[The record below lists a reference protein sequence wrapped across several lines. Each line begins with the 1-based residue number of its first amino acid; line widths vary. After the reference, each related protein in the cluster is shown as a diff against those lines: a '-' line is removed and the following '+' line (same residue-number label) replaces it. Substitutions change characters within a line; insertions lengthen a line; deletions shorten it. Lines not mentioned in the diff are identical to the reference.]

1 MRFELFVALRH
12 LLARRKQVFISLIS
26 LISIL
31 GIALGVMALVV
42 VIAVMSGFEKEL
54 KKKILG
60 NTAHIM
66 VMKYGGAISNY
77 QELTKTINKLTE
89 VEEAAPFILNQA
101 MLTHGRQVS
110 GAGVRGIDQNHDP
123 LRKKLEDMLVDGH
136 YFSGPNNTDPNNA
149 KTAPEIILGSELAKS
164 LGVRPGSSIRLVA
177 PSGSPTPLGLIP
189 RMQRFKVVGTYT
201 SGMYQYDSALTYTTI
216 AAAQKFFALPGQVT
230 GIAVE
235 VTNIYDSGN
244 VAKKIQKELAYPY
257 WARDW
262 ISMNRNL
269 FAALKLERVTM
280 FIILALIIMVAA
292 FNIISTLIMVV
303 MEKHKEIAILKTM
316 GLSAFRVM
324 RIFVWE
330 GMIIGFAG
338 TLLGLVGS
346 LVICEL
352 LKHYDFIT
360 LPGDVYYFET
370 SLPVDLQIFHLTAT
384 AGLSLLLAFIATL
397 YPSYRASRLLP
408 AEALRYE

>member
-54 KKKILG
+54 KQKILG

-66 VMKYGGAISNY
+66 VMKYGGGISGY
-77 QELTKTINKLTE
+77 QKITENIKQIAE
-89 VEEAAPFILNQA
+89 VEEAAPFVFNQA

-110 GAGVRGIDQNHDP
+110 GAGVRGIEQGSDP
-123 LRKKLEDMLVDGH
+123 LRLKLEKMLVDGH
-136 YFSGPNNTDPNNA
+136 FFSPPGSLPVTSP
-149 KTAPEIILGSELAKS
+149 PEIILGSELAKNI
-164 LGVRPGSSIRLVA
+164 GVRSGSDLRLIA
-177 PSGSPTPLGLIP
+177 PSGSPTPMGLVP
-189 RMQRFKVVGTYT
+189 RMQRFKVIGTYT
-201 SGMYQYDSALTYTTI
+201 SGMYQYDSALAYTTLG
-216 AAAQKFFALPGQVT
+216 AAQKFFAMPDQVT

-235 VTNIYDSGN
+235 IKKLYEAGSI
-244 VAKKIQKELAYPY
+244 AEKIQQKLSYPY

-269 FAALKLERVTM
+269 FTALKLERVTM
-280 FIILALIIMVAA
+280 FVILALIIMVAA

-316 GLSAFRVM
+316 GLSSLRIM

-330 GMIIGFAG
+330 GMIIGTAG
-338 TLLGLVGS
+338 TILGLTGS
-346 LVICEL
+346 LILCEI
-352 LKHYDFIT
+352 LKRYDFIT

-370 SLPVDLQIFHLTAT
+370 SLPVDLQLYHLVSTA
-384 AGLSLLLAFIATL
+384 ALSLILCFGATL
-397 YPSYRASRLLP
+397 YPSFRASRLLP

>member
-1 MRFELFVALRH
+1 MRFELFIALRH
-12 LLARRKQVFISLIS
+12 LLGRRKQVFISLIS
-26 LISIL
+26 MISIL

-66 VMKYGGAISNY
+66 VMKYGGGISNY
-77 QELTKTINKLTE
+77 QELTATIGQIDE
-89 VEEAAPFILNQA
+89 VTEAAPFILNQA
-101 MLTHGRQVS
+101 MLTHGRQVN
-110 GAGVRGIDQNHDP
+110 GAGIRGIDRDHDP
-123 LRKKLEDMLVDGH
+123 LRKKLEGMLVDGRF
-136 YFSGPNNTDPNNA
+136 FSARDETQNRT
-149 KTAPEIILGSELAKS
+149 PEIILGSELAKS
-164 LGVRPGSSIRLVA
+164 LGVKPGSSLRLIA
-177 PSGSPTPLGLIP
+177 PGGSPTPLGLVP
-189 RMQRFKVVGTYT
+189 RMQRFTVIGTYT
-201 SGMYQYDSALTYTTI
+201 SGMYQYDSALAYTTLE
-216 AAAQKFFALPGQVT
+216 AAQKFFALPGQVS

-235 VTNIYDSGN
+235 IEKLYESGA
-244 VAKKIQKELAYPY
+244 VAEKIRQELPYPY

-269 FAALKLERVTM
+269 FSALKLERITM

-316 GLSAFRVM
+316 GLSALRIMRVF
-324 RIFVWE
+324 IWE

-338 TLLGLVGS
+338 TILGLIGS
-346 LVICEL
+346 LVLCEI
-352 LKHYDFIT
+352 LKRYDFIT

-370 SLPVDLQIFHLTAT
+370 SLPVDLQIFHLVAT
-384 AGLSLLLAFIATL
+384 AGLSLVLSFVATL

>member
-1 MRFELFVALRH
+1 LRFEFFVALRH

-54 KKKILG
+54 KHKILG

-66 VMKYGGAISNY
+66 VMKYGGAIRNY
-77 QELTKTINKLTE
+77 EHLTATINQIAGVK
-89 VEEAAPFILNQA
+89 EAAPFILNQA

-110 GAGVRGIDQNHDP
+110 GAGIRGIDQNHDP
-123 LRKKLEDMLVDGH
+123 LRKKLEGMLVNGR
-136 YFSGPNNTDPNNA
+136 YFTTPGESASPV
-149 KTAPEIILGSELAKS
+149 PELILGSELAKNI
-164 LGVRPGSSIRLVA
+164 GVGPGSNVRLVA

-189 RMQRFKVVGTYT
+189 RMQRFKIIGTYT
-201 SGMYQYDSALTYTTI
+201 SGMYQYDSALAYTTL
-216 AAAQKFFALPGQVT
+216 AAAQKFFALPQQVS

-235 VTNIYDSGN
+235 VADIYNSG
-244 VAKKIQKELAYPY
+244 KIAAEIQEKLAYPY

-269 FAALKLERVTM
+269 FTALKLERVTM

-316 GLSAFRVM
+316 GLSAVRVM

-338 TLLGLVGS
+338 TLLGLIGS
-346 LVICEL
+346 VIICEL
-352 LKHYDFIT
+352 LQHYDFIT

-370 SLPVDLQIFHLTAT
+370 SLPVDLQLFHVVAT
-384 AGLSLLLAFIATL
+384 AALSLALAFIATI

>member
-1 MRFELFVALRH
+1 VRFELFVALRH

-26 LISIL
+26 LISIM

-66 VMKYGGAISNY
+66 VMKYGGAIKNY
-77 QELTKTINKLTE
+77 DSLTATISKLSG
-89 VEEAAPFILNQA
+89 VKEAAPFILSQA
-101 MLTHGRQVS
+101 MLTRGRQVS
-110 GAGVRGIDQNHDP
+110 GAGIRGIDQNHDP
-123 LRKKLEDMLVDGH
+123 LRKKLEGMLVDGH
-136 YFSGPNNTDPNNA
+136 YFSTGKDNKNSS
-149 KTAPEIILGSELAKS
+149 PEIILGSELAKN
-164 LGVRPGSSIRLVA
+164 LGVKPGSNLRLVA

-189 RMQRFKVVGTYT
+189 RMQRFSVVGTYT
-201 SGMYQYDSALTYTTI
+201 SGMYQYDSALAYTTL
-216 AAAQKFFALPGQVT
+216 AAAQKFFALPGQVS

-235 VTNIYDSGN
+235 VTNIYNSGEI
-244 VAKKIQKELAYPY
+244 AKEIQQELAYPY

-269 FAALKLERVTM
+269 FTALKLERITM

-316 GLSAFRVM
+316 GLSAYRVM

-338 TLLGLVGS
+338 TLLGLAGS

-352 LKHYDFIT
+352 LKRYDFIT

-370 SLPVDLQIFHLTAT
+370 SLPVDLQLFHLAATAT
-384 AGLSLLLAFIATL
+384 LSLVLAFIATL

>member
-26 LISIL
+26 LISIM

-66 VMKYGGAISNY
+66 VMKYGGAIKNY
-77 QELTKTINKLTE
+77 ESLTTTISKLSG
-89 VEEAAPFILNQA
+89 VKEAAPFILSQA
-101 MLTHGRQVS
+101 MLTRGRQVS
-110 GAGVRGIDQNHDP
+110 GAGIRGIDQNHDP
-123 LRKKLEDMLVDGH
+123 LRKKLEGMLVDGH
-136 YFSGPNNTDPNNA
+136 YFSTGKENKNSS
-149 KTAPEIILGSELAKS
+149 PEIILGSELAKN
-164 LGVRPGSSIRLVA
+164 LGVKPGSNLRLVA

-189 RMQRFKVVGTYT
+189 RMQRFSVIGTYT
-201 SGMYQYDSALTYTTI
+201 SGMYQYDSALGYTTL
-216 AAAQKFFALPGQVT
+216 AAAQKFFALPAQVS

-235 VTNIYDSGN
+235 VTNIYDSGEI
-244 VAKKIQKELAYPY
+244 AKEIQQELAYPY

-269 FAALKLERVTM
+269 FAALKLERITM

-316 GLSAFRVM
+316 GLSASRVM

-338 TLLGLVGS
+338 TLLGLAGS
-346 LVICEL
+346 LIICEL
-352 LKHYDFIT
+352 LKRYDFIT

-370 SLPVDLQIFHLTAT
+370 SLPVDLQLFHLAAT
-384 AGLSLLLAFIATL
+384 AALSLVLAFIATL

>member
-26 LISIL
+26 LISIM

-66 VMKYGGAISNY
+66 VMKYGGAIKNY
-77 QELTKTINKLTE
+77 DSLTATISKLSG
-89 VEEAAPFILNQA
+89 VKEAAPFILSQA
-101 MLTHGRQVS
+101 MLTRGRQVS
-110 GAGVRGIDQNHDP
+110 GAGIRGIDQNHDP
-123 LRKKLEDMLVDGH
+123 LRKKLEGMLVDGH
-136 YFSGPNNTDPNNA
+136 YFSTGKDNKNSS
-149 KTAPEIILGSELAKS
+149 PEIILGSELAKN
-164 LGVRPGSSIRLVA
+164 LGVKPGSNLRLVA

-189 RMQRFKVVGTYT
+189 RMQRFSVVGTYT
-201 SGMYQYDSALTYTTI
+201 SGMYQYDSALAYTTL
-216 AAAQKFFALPGQVT
+216 AAAQKFFALPGQVS

-235 VTNIYDSGN
+235 VTNIYNSGEI
-244 VAKKIQKELAYPY
+244 AKEIQQELAYPY

-269 FAALKLERVTM
+269 FTALKLERITM

-316 GLSAFRVM
+316 GLSAYRVM

-338 TLLGLVGS
+338 TLLGLAGS
-346 LVICEL
+346 MVICEL
-352 LKHYDFIT
+352 LKRYDFIT

-370 SLPVDLQIFHLTAT
+370 SLPVDLQLFHLAATAT
-384 AGLSLLLAFIATL
+384 LSLVLAFIATL

>member
-1 MRFELFVALRH
+1 LRFELFIALRH
-12 LLARRKQVFISLIS
+12 LLGRRKQVFISLIS
-26 LISIL
+26 MISIM

-66 VMKYGGAISNY
+66 VMKYGGGISNY
-77 QELTKTINKLTE
+77 QELTATIGEIDE
-89 VEEAAPFILNQA
+89 VIEAAPFILSQA
-101 MLTHGRQVS
+101 MLTHGRQVN
-110 GAGVRGIDQNHDP
+110 GAGIRGIDQNHDP
-123 LRKKLEDMLVDGH
+123 LRKKLEGMLVDGH
-136 YFSGPNNTDPNNA
+136 FFSARDEKQNL
-149 KTAPEIILGSELAKS
+149 APEIILGSELAKN
-164 LGVRPGSSIRLVA
+164 LGVKPGSNLRLVA
-177 PSGSPTPLGLIP
+177 PSGTPTPLGLVP
-189 RMQRFKVVGTYT
+189 RMQRFTVVGTYT
-201 SGMYQYDSALTYTTI
+201 SGMYQYDSALAYTTL
-216 AAAQKFFALPGQVT
+216 AAAQRFFALPGQVS

-235 VTNIYDSGN
+235 IEKLYESGA
-244 VAKKIQKELAYPY
+244 VAEKIRQKLPYPY

-269 FAALKLERVTM
+269 FSALKLERITM

-292 FNIISTLIMVV
+292 FGIISTLIMVV

-316 GLSAFRVM
+316 GLSALRVM
-324 RIFVWE
+324 RVFIWE
-330 GMIIGFAG
+330 GMIIGFTG
-338 TLLGLVGS
+338 TFLGLLGS
-346 LVICEL
+346 LILCEI
-352 LKHYDFIT
+352 LKRYDFIT

-370 SLPVDLQIFHLTAT
+370 SLPVDLQMFHLIAT
-384 AGLSLLLAFIATL
+384 ASLSLALSFVATL

>member
-1 MRFELFVALRH
+1 M
-12 LLARRKQVFISLIS
+12 
-26 LISIL
+26 

-66 VMKYGGAISNY
+66 VMKYGGAIKNY
-77 QELTKTINKLTE
+77 DSLTATISKLSG
-89 VEEAAPFILNQA
+89 VKEAAPFILSQA
-101 MLTHGRQVS
+101 MLTRGRQVS
-110 GAGVRGIDQNHDP
+110 GAGIRGIDQNHDP
-123 LRKKLEDMLVDGH
+123 LRKKLEGMLVDGH
-136 YFSGPNNTDPNNA
+136 YFSTGKDNKNSS
-149 KTAPEIILGSELAKS
+149 PEIILGSELAKN
-164 LGVRPGSSIRLVA
+164 LGVKPGSNLRLVA

-189 RMQRFKVVGTYT
+189 RMQRFSVVGTYT
-201 SGMYQYDSALTYTTI
+201 SGMYQYDSALAYTTL
-216 AAAQKFFALPGQVT
+216 AAAQKFFALPGQVS

-235 VTNIYDSGN
+235 VTNIYNSGEI
-244 VAKKIQKELAYPY
+244 AKEIQKELAYPY

-269 FAALKLERVTM
+269 FTALKLERITM

-316 GLSAFRVM
+316 GLSAYRVM

-338 TLLGLVGS
+338 TLLGLAGS
-346 LVICEL
+346 MVICEL
-352 LKHYDFIT
+352 LKRYDFIT

-370 SLPVDLQIFHLTAT
+370 SLPVDLQLFHLAATAT
-384 AGLSLLLAFIATL
+384 LSLVLAFIATL

>member
-1 MRFELFVALRH
+1 MQFELFIAFRH

-31 GIALGVMALVV
+31 GIALGVMALIV

-54 KKKILG
+54 KEKILG

-66 VMKYGGAISNY
+66 VMKYGGGIADYES
-77 QELTKTINKLTE
+77 LTKTIKQVKE
-89 VEEAAPFILNQA
+89 VKEASPFILNQA

-110 GAGVRGIDQNHDP
+110 GAGIRGIDQSHDP
-123 LRKKLEDMLVDGH
+123 LRKKLEKMLVDGH
-136 YFSGPNNTDPNNA
+136 FFSPPNANKSNI
-149 KTAPEIILGSELAKS
+149 PEIILGSELAKN
-164 LGVRPGSSIRLVA
+164 LGVKSGSSLRLIA
-177 PSGSPTPLGLIP
+177 PSGSPTPLGLVP
-189 RMQRFKVVGTYT
+189 RMQRFKVIGTYT
-201 SGMYQYDSALTYTTI
+201 SGMYQYDSALAYTTVK
-216 AAAQKFFALPGQVT
+216 AAQKFFAMPNQVS
-230 GIAVE
+230 GIAVSIE
-235 VTNIYDSGN
+235 KLYEAGVI
-244 VAKKIQKELAYPY
+244 AEKIREKLAYPY

-269 FAALKLERVTM
+269 FAALKLERITM

-316 GLSAFRVM
+316 GLSAIRIM

-330 GMIIGFAG
+330 GMIIGLAG
-338 TLLGLVGS
+338 TTIGLIGS
-346 LVICEL
+346 LIICEI
-352 LKHYDFIT
+352 LKRYDFIT

-370 SLPVDLQIFHLTAT
+370 SLPVDLQFFHLAAT
-384 AGLSLLLAFIATL
+384 AALSLALCFAATL
-397 YPSYRASRLLP
+397 YPSFRASRLIP

>member
-1 MRFELFVALRH
+1 M
-12 LLARRKQVFISLIS
+12 
-26 LISIL
+26 

-66 VMKYGGAISNY
+66 VMKYGGAIGGYEN
-77 QELTKTINKLTE
+77 LTKTIKQVKE
-89 VEEAAPFILNQA
+89 VKEAAPFILSQA

-110 GAGVRGIDQNHDP
+110 GAGIRGIDINHGP
-123 LRKKLEDMLVDGH
+123 LRKKLEGMLVEGRF
-136 YFSGPNNTDPNNA
+136 FSPQTLKTNNP
-149 KTAPEIILGSELAKS
+149 PEIILGSELAKS
-164 LGVRPGSSIRLVA
+164 IGVKTGSNLRLIA
-177 PSGSPTPLGLIP
+177 PSGSPTPLGLVP
-189 RMQRFKVVGTYT
+189 RMQRFTVIGTYT
-201 SGMYQYDSALTYTTI
+201 SGMYQYDSALAYTTV
-216 AAAQKFFALPGQVT
+216 ASAQKFFAMPGQVT

-235 VTNIYDSGN
+235 IEKLYEAGTI
-244 VAKKIQKELAYPY
+244 AEKIRQKLSYPY

-316 GLSAFRVM
+316 GLSSLRIM

-338 TLLGLVGS
+338 TILGLIGS
-346 LVICEL
+346 LVLCEI
-352 LKHYDFIT
+352 LKRYDFIT

-370 SLPVDLQIFHLTAT
+370 SLPVDLQLFHLAAT
-384 AGLSLLLAFIATL
+384 AGLSLLLCFVATL
-397 YPSYRASRLLP
+397 YPSFRASRLLP

>member
-1 MRFELFVALRH
+1 MRFELFIALRH

-66 VMKYGGAISNY
+66 VMKYGGAINGY
-77 QELTKTINKLTE
+77 EKLTDTIGQLNE
-89 VEEAAPFILNQA
+89 VKEAAPFILNQA

-110 GAGVRGIDQNHDP
+110 GAGIRGIDRNHDP
-123 LRKKLEDMLVDGH
+123 LRKKLEGMLVDGRF
-136 YFSGPNNTDPNNA
+136 FSPLNGSGNSP
-149 KTAPEIILGSELAKS
+149 PEIILGSELAKS
-164 LGVRPGSSIRLVA
+164 IGVKTGSSLRLIA
-177 PSGSPTPLGLIP
+177 PSGSPTPLGLVP
-189 RMQRFKVVGTYT
+189 RMQRFTVIGTYT
-201 SGMYQYDSALTYTTI
+201 SGMYQYDSALAYTTLE
-216 AAAQKFFALPGQVT
+216 AAQKFFALPGQVS

-235 VTNIYDSGN
+235 VEKLYEAGAI
-244 VAKKIQKELAYPY
+244 AEKIRQILSYPY

-269 FAALKLERVTM
+269 FAALKLERITM

-316 GLSAFRVM
+316 GLSAFRIM

-338 TLLGLVGS
+338 TLLGLAGS
-346 LVICEL
+346 LLLCEI
-352 LKHYDFIT
+352 LKRYDFIT

-370 SLPVDLQIFHLTAT
+370 SLPVDLQFFHLAAT
-384 AGLSLLLAFIATL
+384 ASLSLLLCFIATI
-397 YPSYRASRLLP
+397 YPSFRASRLLP

>member
-26 LISIL
+26 LISIM

-66 VMKYGGAISNY
+66 VMKYGGAIKNY
-77 QELTKTINKLTE
+77 DSLTTTISKLSG
-89 VEEAAPFILNQA
+89 VKEAAPFILSQA
-101 MLTHGRQVS
+101 MLTRGRQVS
-110 GAGVRGIDQNHDP
+110 GAGIRGIDQNHDP
-123 LRKKLEDMLVDGH
+123 LRKKLEGMLVDGH
-136 YFSGPNNTDPNNA
+136 YFSTGKDNKNSS
-149 KTAPEIILGSELAKS
+149 PEIILGSELAKN
-164 LGVRPGSSIRLVA
+164 LGVKPGSNLRLVA

-189 RMQRFKVVGTYT
+189 RMQRFSVVGTYT
-201 SGMYQYDSALTYTTI
+201 SGMYQYDSALAYTTL
-216 AAAQKFFALPGQVT
+216 AAAQKFFALPGQVS

-235 VTNIYDSGN
+235 VTNIYNSGEI
-244 VAKKIQKELAYPY
+244 AKEIQQELAYPY

-269 FAALKLERVTM
+269 FTALKLERITM

-316 GLSAFRVM
+316 GLSAYRVM

-338 TLLGLVGS
+338 TLLGLAGS
-346 LVICEL
+346 MVICEL
-352 LKHYDFIT
+352 LKRYDFIT

-370 SLPVDLQIFHLTAT
+370 SLPVDLQLFHLAATAT
-384 AGLSLLLAFIATL
+384 LSLVLAFIATL

>member
-1 MRFELFVALRH
+1 
-12 LLARRKQVFISLIS
+12 
-26 LISIL
+26 
-31 GIALGVMALVV
+31 
-42 VIAVMSGFEKEL
+42 
-54 KKKILG
+54 
-60 NTAHIM
+60 
-66 VMKYGGAISNY
+66 
-77 QELTKTINKLTE
+77 
-89 VEEAAPFILNQA
+89 
-101 MLTHGRQVS
+101 
-110 GAGVRGIDQNHDP
+110 
-123 LRKKLEDMLVDGH
+123 H
-136 YFSGPNNTDPNNA
+136 YFSTGKENKNSS
-149 KTAPEIILGSELAKS
+149 PEIILGSELAKN
-164 LGVRPGSSIRLVA
+164 LGVKPGSSLRLVA

-189 RMQRFKVVGTYT
+189 RMQRFSVIGTYT
-201 SGMYQYDSALTYTTI
+201 SGMYQYDSALAYTTL
-216 AAAQKFFALPGQVT
+216 AAAQKFFALPAQVS

-235 VTNIYDSGN
+235 VTNIYDSGEI
-244 VAKKIQKELAYPY
+244 AKEIQQELAYPY

-269 FAALKLERVTM
+269 FAALKLERITM

-316 GLSAFRVM
+316 GLSASRVM

-338 TLLGLVGS
+338 TLLGLAGS

-352 LKHYDFIT
+352 LKRYDFIT

-370 SLPVDLQIFHLTAT
+370 SLPVDLQLFHLAAT
-384 AGLSLLLAFIATL
+384 AALSLVLAFIATL

>member
-1 MRFELFVALRH
+1 LRFELFVALRH

-26 LISIL
+26 LISIM

-66 VMKYGGAISNY
+66 VMKYGGAIKNY
-77 QELTKTINKLTE
+77 DRLTATINHLDGVK
-89 VEEAAPFILNQA
+89 EAAPFILSQA

-110 GAGVRGIDQNHDP
+110 GAGIRGIDQNHDP
-123 LRKKLEDMLVDGH
+123 LRKKLEGMLVDGH
-136 YFSGPNNTDPNNA
+136 YFSTGKDIKNP
-149 KTAPEIILGSELAKS
+149 APEIILGSELAKN
-164 LGVRPGSSIRLVA
+164 LGVRPGSNLRLVA
-177 PSGSPTPLGLIP
+177 PSGSPTPMGLIP
-189 RMQRFKVVGTYT
+189 RMQRFSVVGTYT
-201 SGMYQYDSALTYTTI
+201 SGMYQYDSALAYTTL
-216 AAAQKFFALPGQVT
+216 AAAQKFFALPGQVS
-230 GIAVE
+230 GIAIE
-235 VTNIYDSGN
+235 VTNIYDSGAIAQN
-244 VAKKIQKELAYPY
+244 IQRKLAYPY

-269 FAALKLERVTM
+269 FTALKLERVTM

-316 GLSAFRVM
+316 GLSAYRVM

-338 TLLGLVGS
+338 TLLGLAGS

-352 LKHYDFIT
+352 LKRYDFIT

-370 SLPVDLQIFHLTAT
+370 SLPVDLQLFHLAAT
-384 AGLSLLLAFIATL
+384 AALSLVLAFIATL

>member
-26 LISIL
+26 MISIM

-66 VMKYGGAISNY
+66 VMKYGGAIRDY
-77 QELTKTINKLTE
+77 KKLTE
-89 VEEAAPFILNQA
+89 TISQLDQVTEAAPFILSQA
-101 MLTHGRQVS
+101 MLTHGRQVN
-110 GAGVRGIDQNHDP
+110 GAGIRGIDQDHDP
-123 LRKKLEDMLVDGH
+123 LRKKLEGMLVDGH
-136 YFSGPNNTDPNNA
+136 FFSSRNETTN
-149 KTAPEIILGSELAKS
+149 KTPEIILGSALAKN
-164 LGVRPGSSIRLVA
+164 LGVKPGSSVRLVA

-189 RMQRFKVVGTYT
+189 RMQRFTVVGTYT
-201 SGMYQYDSALTYTTI
+201 SGMYQYDSALAYTTLE
-216 AAAQKFFALPGQVT
+216 AAQKFFALPGQVS

-235 VTNIYDSGN
+235 IEKLYEAGIM
-244 VAKKIQKELAYPY
+244 AKKIGKLLPYPY

-316 GLSAFRVM
+316 GLSARRVM

-338 TLLGLVGS
+338 TLLGLAGS
-346 LVICEL
+346 LILCEI
-352 LKHYDFIT
+352 LKRYDFIT

-370 SLPVDLQIFHLTAT
+370 ALPVDLQVFHLVVT
-384 AGLSLLLAFIATL
+384 AGLSLLLSFVATL
-397 YPSYRASRLLP
+397 YPSFRASRLLP

>member
-1 MRFELFVALRH
+1 MRFELFIALRH
-12 LLARRKQVFISLIS
+12 LLGRRKQIFISLIS
-26 LISIL
+26 MISIL

-66 VMKYGGAISNY
+66 VMKYGGGISNY
-77 QELTKTINKLTE
+77 KDLTTTIGRIDE
-89 VEEAAPFILNQA
+89 VVEAAPFILNQA
-101 MLTHGRQVS
+101 MLTHGRQVN
-110 GAGVRGIDQNHDP
+110 GAGIRGIDRDHDP
-123 LRKKLEDMLVDGH
+123 LRKKLEGMLVDGRF
-136 YFSGPNNTDPNNA
+136 FSALDESQNRT
-149 KTAPEIILGSELAKS
+149 PEIILGSELAKS
-164 LGVRPGSSIRLVA
+164 LGVKPGSSLRLIA
-177 PSGSPTPLGLIP
+177 PGGSPTPLGLVP
-189 RMQRFKVVGTYT
+189 RMQRFVVVGTYT
-201 SGMYQYDSALTYTTI
+201 SGMYQYDSALAYTTLE
-216 AAAQKFFALPGQVT
+216 AAQKFFALPGQVS
-230 GIAVE
+230 GIAIE
-235 VTNIYDSGN
+235 IEKLYESGA
-244 VAKKIQKELAYPY
+244 VAEKIRQELPYPY

-269 FAALKLERVTM
+269 FAALKLERITM

-316 GLSAFRVM
+316 GLSAFRIM

-338 TLLGLVGS
+338 TILGLAGS
-346 LVICEL
+346 LVLCEI
-352 LKHYDFIT
+352 LKRYDFIT

-370 SLPVDLQIFHLTAT
+370 SLPVDLQIFHLVAT
-384 AGLSLLLAFIATL
+384 AGLSLVLSFVATL
-397 YPSYRASRLLP
+397 YPSFHASRLLP

>member
-1 MRFELFVALRH
+1 M
-12 LLARRKQVFISLIS
+12 
-26 LISIL
+26 

-66 VMKYGGAISNY
+66 VMKYGGAIKNY
-77 QELTKTINKLTE
+77 ESLTTTISKLSG
-89 VEEAAPFILNQA
+89 VKEAAPFILSQA
-101 MLTHGRQVS
+101 MLTRGRQVS
-110 GAGVRGIDQNHDP
+110 GAGIRGIDQNHDP
-123 LRKKLEDMLVDGH
+123 LRKKLEGMLVDGH
-136 YFSGPNNTDPNNA
+136 YFSTGKENKNSS
-149 KTAPEIILGSELAKS
+149 PEIILGSELAKN
-164 LGVRPGSSIRLVA
+164 LGVKPGSNLRLVA

-189 RMQRFKVVGTYT
+189 RMQRFSVIGTYT
-201 SGMYQYDSALTYTTI
+201 SGMYQYDSALGYTTL
-216 AAAQKFFALPGQVT
+216 AAAQKFFALPAQVS

-235 VTNIYDSGN
+235 VTNIYDSGEI
-244 VAKKIQKELAYPY
+244 AKEIQQELAYPY

-269 FAALKLERVTM
+269 FAALKLERITM

-316 GLSAFRVM
+316 GLSASRVM

-338 TLLGLVGS
+338 TLLGLAGS
-346 LVICEL
+346 LIICEL
-352 LKHYDFIT
+352 LKRYDFIT

-370 SLPVDLQIFHLTAT
+370 SLPVDLQLFHLAAT
-384 AGLSLLLAFIATL
+384 AALSLVLAFIATL

>member
-1 MRFELFVALRH
+1 MKFELFVALRH

-60 NTAHIM
+60 HTAHIM
-66 VMKYGGAISNY
+66 VMKHGGAIKEY
-77 QELTKTINKLTE
+77 EKLTKTILSFPE
-89 VEEAAPFILNQA
+89 VKEAAPFILNQA

-110 GAGVRGIDQNHDP
+110 GVGVRGIDQSHDP
-123 LRKKLEDMLVDGH
+123 LRKKLNKMLVSGQ
-136 YFSGPNNTDPNNA
+136 YFSKPKPNYNQT
-149 KTAPEIILGSELAKS
+149 PEIILGSELAKN
-164 LGVRPGSSIRLVA
+164 LGVRPGSKIRLVA
-177 PSGSPTPLGLIP
+177 ASGTPTPLGLIP
-189 RMQRFKVVGTYT
+189 RMQNFNVIGTYT
-201 SGMYQYDSALTYTTI
+201 SGMYQYDSALAYTTLE
-216 AAAQKFFALPGQVT
+216 AAQKFFALPGQVS
-230 GIAVE
+230 GISVE
-235 VTNIYDSGN
+235 VENIYESGEI
-244 VAKKIQKELAYPY
+244 AKKIQQELAYPY

-316 GLSAFRVM
+316 GLSAIRVM

-338 TLLGLVGS
+338 TVIGLVGS
-346 LVICEL
+346 LLLCEI
-352 LKHYDFIT
+352 LKRYDFIT

-370 SLPVDLQIFHLTAT
+370 SLPVDLQFFHLAAT
-384 AGLSLLLAFIATL
+384 AALSLLLAFIATL

>member
-26 LISIL
+26 LISIM

-66 VMKYGGAISNY
+66 VMKYGGAIKNY
-77 QELTKTINKLTE
+77 DSLTATISKLSG
-89 VEEAAPFILNQA
+89 VKEAAPFILSQA
-101 MLTHGRQVS
+101 MLTRGRQVS
-110 GAGVRGIDQNHDP
+110 GAGIRGIDQNHDP
-123 LRKKLEDMLVDGH
+123 LRKKLEGMLVDGH
-136 YFSGPNNTDPNNA
+136 YFSTGKDNKNSS
-149 KTAPEIILGSELAKS
+149 PEIILGSELAKN
-164 LGVRPGSSIRLVA
+164 LGVKPGSNLRLVA

-189 RMQRFKVVGTYT
+189 RMQRFSVVGTYT
-201 SGMYQYDSALTYTTI
+201 SGMYQYDSALAYTTL
-216 AAAQKFFALPGQVT
+216 AAAQKFFALPGQVS

-235 VTNIYDSGN
+235 VTNIYNSGEI
-244 VAKKIQKELAYPY
+244 AKEIQQELAYPY

-269 FAALKLERVTM
+269 FTALKLERITM

-316 GLSAFRVM
+316 GLSAYRVM

-338 TLLGLVGS
+338 TLLGLAGS

-352 LKHYDFIT
+352 LKRYDFIT

-370 SLPVDLQIFHLTAT
+370 SLPVDLQLFHLAATAT
-384 AGLSLLLAFIATL
+384 LSLVLAFIATL

>member
-1 MRFELFVALRH
+1 LRFELFIALRH
-12 LLARRKQVFISLIS
+12 LLGRRKQVFISLIS
-26 LISIL
+26 MISIM

-66 VMKYGGAISNY
+66 VMKYGGGISNY
-77 QELTKTINKLTE
+77 QELTATIGEIDE
-89 VEEAAPFILNQA
+89 VIEAAPFILSQA
-101 MLTHGRQVS
+101 MLTHGRQVN
-110 GAGVRGIDQNHDP
+110 GAGIRGIDQNHDP
-123 LRKKLEDMLVDGH
+123 LRKKLEGMLVDGH
-136 YFSGPNNTDPNNA
+136 FFSARDEKQNL
-149 KTAPEIILGSELAKS
+149 APEIILGSELAKN
-164 LGVRPGSSIRLVA
+164 LGVKPGSNLRLVA
-177 PSGSPTPLGLIP
+177 PSGTPTPLGLVP
-189 RMQRFKVVGTYT
+189 RMQRFTVVGTYT
-201 SGMYQYDSALTYTTI
+201 SGMYQYDSALAYTTL
-216 AAAQKFFALPGQVT
+216 AAAQRFFALPGQVS

-235 VTNIYDSGN
+235 IEKLYESGA
-244 VAKKIQKELAYPY
+244 VAEKIRQKLPYPY

-269 FAALKLERVTM
+269 FSALKLERITM

-316 GLSAFRVM
+316 GLSALRVM
-324 RIFVWE
+324 RVFIWE
-330 GMIIGFAG
+330 GMIIGFTG
-338 TLLGLVGS
+338 TFLGLLGS
-346 LVICEL
+346 LILCEI
-352 LKHYDFIT
+352 LKRYDFIT

-370 SLPVDLQIFHLTAT
+370 SLPVDLQMFHLIAT
-384 AGLSLLLAFIATL
+384 ASLSLALSFVATL

>member
-1 MRFELFVALRH
+1 MRFELFIALRH

-31 GIALGVMALVV
+31 GITLGVMALVV

-66 VMKYGGAISNY
+66 VMKYGGAISGY
-77 QELTKTINKLTE
+77 EELTDTINQLGE
-89 VEEAAPFILNQA
+89 VKEAAPFILNQA

-110 GAGVRGIDQNHDP
+110 GAGIRGIDQNHDP
-123 LRKKLEDMLVDGH
+123 LRKKLEGMLVDGRF
-136 YFSGPNNTDPNNA
+136 FSSRN
-149 KTAPEIILGSELAKS
+149 KTANSPPEIILGSELAKS
-164 LGVRPGSSIRLVA
+164 IGVKTGSSLRLIA
-177 PSGSPTPLGLIP
+177 PSGSPTPLGLVP
-189 RMQRFKVVGTYT
+189 RMQRFTVIGTYT
-201 SGMYQYDSALTYTTI
+201 SGMYQYDSALAYTTLE
-216 AAAQKFFALPGQVT
+216 AAQKFFALPNQVS

-235 VTNIYDSGN
+235 IEKLYEAG
-244 VAKKIQKELAYPY
+244 AIAEKIRQKLSYPY

-269 FAALKLERVTM
+269 FTALKLERITM

-316 GLSAFRVM
+316 GLSAFRIM

-338 TLLGLVGS
+338 TILGLAGA
-346 LVICEL
+346 LILCEI
-352 LKHYDFIT
+352 LKRYDFIT

-370 SLPVDLQIFHLTAT
+370 SLPVDLQFFHLAAT
-384 AGLSLLLAFIATL
+384 AALSLLLCFIATL
-397 YPSYRASRLLP
+397 YPSFRASRLLP

>member
-1 MRFELFVALRH
+1 MRFELFIALRH
-12 LLARRKQVFISLIS
+12 LLGRRKQVFISLIS
-26 LISIL
+26 MISIL

-66 VMKYGGAISNY
+66 VMKYGGGISNY
-77 QELTKTINKLTE
+77 QELTATIGEIDE
-89 VEEAAPFILNQA
+89 VVEAAPFILNQA
-101 MLTHGRQVS
+101 MLTHGRQVN
-110 GAGVRGIDQNHDP
+110 GASIRGIDQNHDP
-123 LRKKLEDMLVDGH
+123 LRKKLEEMLVDGH
-136 YFSGPNNTDPNNA
+136 FFSARDKKQNLT
-149 KTAPEIILGSELAKS
+149 PEIILGSELAKN
-164 LGVRPGSSIRLVA
+164 LGVKPGSNLRLVA
-177 PSGSPTPLGLIP
+177 PSGSPTPLGLVP
-189 RMQRFKVVGTYT
+189 RMQRFTVVGTFT
-201 SGMYQYDSALTYTTI
+201 SGMYQYDSVLAYTTL
-216 AAAQKFFALPGQVT
+216 AAAQRFFALPGQVS

-235 VTNIYDSGN
+235 IENLYESGA
-244 VAKKIQKELAYPY
+244 VAEKIRQKLPYPY

-269 FAALKLERVTM
+269 FSALKLERITM

-316 GLSAFRVM
+316 GLSALRVM
-324 RIFVWE
+324 RVFIWE

-338 TLLGLVGS
+338 TFLGLVGS
-346 LVICEL
+346 LVLCEI
-352 LKHYDFIT
+352 LKRYDFIT

-370 SLPVDLQIFHLTAT
+370 SLPVDLQMFHLIAT
-384 AGLSLLLAFIATL
+384 ASLSLALSFVATL

>member
-1 MRFELFVALRH
+1 MRFELFIALRH
-12 LLARRKQVFISLIS
+12 LLARRKQIFISLIS

-66 VMKYGGAISNY
+66 VMKYGGPINDY
-77 QELTKTINKLTE
+77 EKITKTINQIDE
-89 VEEAAPFILNQA
+89 VQEAAPFILNQA

-110 GAGVRGIDQNHDP
+110 GAGIRGIDQNHDP
-123 LRKKLEDMLVDGH
+123 LRKKLEKMLVDGRF
-136 YFSGPNNTDPNNA
+136 FSPPTKKNIGP
-149 KTAPEIILGSELAKS
+149 PEIILGSELAKNI
-164 LGVRPGSSIRLVA
+164 GVKTGSSLRLIA
-177 PSGSPTPLGLIP
+177 PSGSPTPLGLVP
-189 RMQRFKVVGTYT
+189 RMQRFTVIGTYT
-201 SGMYQYDSALTYTTI
+201 SGMYQYDSALAYTTV
-216 AAAQKFFALPGQVT
+216 AAAQKFFAMPGQVS

-235 VTNIYDSGN
+235 IEKLYEAG
-244 VAKKIQKELAYPY
+244 AIAEKIRQKLSYPY

-269 FAALKLERVTM
+269 FAALKLERITM

-316 GLSAFRVM
+316 GLSSLRIM

-338 TLLGLVGS
+338 TILGLAGS
-346 LVICEL
+346 LIVCEI
-352 LKHYDFIT
+352 LKRYDFIT

-370 SLPVDLQIFHLTAT
+370 SLPVDLQFYHLGAT
-384 AGLSLLLAFIATL
+384 AALSLALCFVATL
-397 YPSYRASRLLP
+397 YPSFRASRLLP

>member
-26 LISIL
+26 LISIM
-31 GIALGVMALVV
+31 GIALGVMALIV

-66 VMKYGGAISNY
+66 VMKYGGAIKNY
-77 QELTKTINKLTE
+77 DSLTKTINGLDG
-89 VEEAAPFILNQA
+89 VQEAAPFILSQA

-110 GAGVRGIDQNHDP
+110 GAGIRGIDQNHDP
-123 LRKKLEDMLVDGH
+123 LRKRLEGMLVDGH
-136 YFSGPNNTDPNNA
+136 YFSTRRQGVNPT
-149 KTAPEIILGSELAKS
+149 PEIILGSELAKN
-164 LGVRPGSSIRLVA
+164 LGVRPGSNLRLVA

-189 RMQRFKVVGTYT
+189 RMQRFSVVGTYT
-201 SGMYQYDSALTYTTI
+201 SGMYQYDSALAYTTL
-216 AAAQKFFALPGQVT
+216 AAAQKFFALPGQVS

-235 VTNIYDSGN
+235 TKDIYNSGA
-244 VAKKIQKELAYPY
+244 VAKKIQEKLAYPY

-269 FAALKLERVTM
+269 FTALKLERVTM

-316 GLSAFRVM
+316 GLSAYRVM

-338 TLLGLVGS
+338 TVIGLIGS

-352 LKHYDFIT
+352 LQHYDFIT

-370 SLPVDLQIFHLTAT
+370 SLPVDLQFFHLAVT
-384 AGLSLLLAFIATL
+384 AGLSLALSFIATL

>member
-1 MRFELFVALRH
+1 MRFELFIALRH
-12 LLARRKQVFISLIS
+12 LLGRRKQIFISLIS
-26 LISIL
+26 MISIM
-31 GIALGVMALVV
+31 GIALGVMALIV

-66 VMKYGGAISNY
+66 VMKYGGGISNY
-77 QELTKTINKLTE
+77 NKLTTTIDKIDG
-89 VEEAAPFILNQA
+89 VIEAAPFILSQA
-101 MLTHGRQVS
+101 MLTHGRKVS
-110 GAGVRGIDQNHDP
+110 GAGIRGIDRNHDP
-123 LRKKLEDMLVDGH
+123 LRKKLEKMLVNGH
-136 YFSGPNNTDPNNA
+136 FFSAPDETR
-149 KTAPEIILGSELAKS
+149 KHTPEIILGSELAKN
-164 LGVRPGSSIRLVA
+164 LGVKPGSSLRLIA
-177 PSGSPTPLGLIP
+177 PSGSPTPLGLVP
-189 RMQRFKVVGTYT
+189 RMQRFTVIGTYT
-201 SGMYQYDSALTYTTI
+201 SGMYQYDSALAYI
-216 AAAQKFFALPGQVT
+216 SLEAAQKFFALPGQVS

-235 VTNIYDSGN
+235 VKDLYNSGAL
-244 VAKKIQKELAYPY
+244 VEKIRQQLPYPY

-269 FAALKLERVTM
+269 FAALKLERITM

-324 RIFVWE
+324 RIFIWE
-330 GMIIGFAG
+330 GMIIGISG
-338 TLLGLVGS
+338 TILGLAGS
-346 LVICEL
+346 LVICEI
-352 LKHYDFIT
+352 LKRYDFIT

-370 SLPVDLQIFHLTAT
+370 SLPVDLQMFHLLAT
-384 AGLSLLLAFIATL
+384 AGLSLLLSFIATL

>member
-1 MRFELFVALRH
+1 LRFELFIALRH
-12 LLARRKQVFISLIS
+12 LLGRRKQVFISLIS
-26 LISIL
+26 MISIM

-66 VMKYGGAISNY
+66 VMKYGGGISNY
-77 QELTKTINKLTE
+77 QELTATIGEIDE
-89 VEEAAPFILNQA
+89 VIEAAPFILSQA
-101 MLTHGRQVS
+101 MLTHGRQVN
-110 GAGVRGIDQNHDP
+110 GAGIRGIDQNHDP
-123 LRKKLEDMLVDGH
+123 LRKKLEGMLVDGH
-136 YFSGPNNTDPNNA
+136 FFSARDEKQNL
-149 KTAPEIILGSELAKS
+149 APEIILGSELAKN
-164 LGVRPGSSIRLVA
+164 LGVKPGSNLRLVA
-177 PSGSPTPLGLIP
+177 PSGTPTPLGLVP
-189 RMQRFKVVGTYT
+189 RMQRFTVVGTYT
-201 SGMYQYDSALTYTTI
+201 SGMYQYDSALAYTTL
-216 AAAQKFFALPGQVT
+216 AAAQRFFAMPGQVS

-235 VTNIYDSGN
+235 IEKLYESGA
-244 VAKKIQKELAYPY
+244 VAEKIRQKLPYPY

-269 FAALKLERVTM
+269 FSALKLERITM

-316 GLSAFRVM
+316 GLSALRVM
-324 RIFVWE
+324 RVFIWE
-330 GMIIGFAG
+330 GMIIGFTG
-338 TLLGLVGS
+338 TFLGLLGS
-346 LVICEL
+346 LILCEI
-352 LKHYDFIT
+352 LKRYDFIT

-370 SLPVDLQIFHLTAT
+370 SLPVDLQMFHLIAT
-384 AGLSLLLAFIATL
+384 ASLSLALSFVATL

>member
-26 LISIL
+26 LISIM

-66 VMKYGGAISNY
+66 VMKYGGAIKNY
-77 QELTKTINKLTE
+77 DSLTATISKLSG
-89 VEEAAPFILNQA
+89 VKEAAPFILSQA
-101 MLTHGRQVS
+101 MLTRGRQVS
-110 GAGVRGIDQNHDP
+110 GAGIRGIDQNHDP
-123 LRKKLEDMLVDGH
+123 LRKKLEGMLVDGH
-136 YFSGPNNTDPNNA
+136 YFSTGKDNKNSS
-149 KTAPEIILGSELAKS
+149 PEIILGSELAKN
-164 LGVRPGSSIRLVA
+164 LGVKPGSNLRLVA

-189 RMQRFKVVGTYT
+189 RMQRFSVVGTYT
-201 SGMYQYDSALTYTTI
+201 SGMYQYDSALAYTTL
-216 AAAQKFFALPGQVT
+216 AAAQKFFALPGQVS

-235 VTNIYDSGN
+235 VTNIYNSGEI
-244 VAKKIQKELAYPY
+244 AKEIQKELAYPY

-269 FAALKLERVTM
+269 FTALKLERITM

-316 GLSAFRVM
+316 GLSAYRVM

-338 TLLGLVGS
+338 TLLGLAGS
-346 LVICEL
+346 MVICEL
-352 LKHYDFIT
+352 LKRYDFIT

-370 SLPVDLQIFHLTAT
+370 SLPVDLQLFHLAATAT
-384 AGLSLLLAFIATL
+384 LSLVLAFIATL

>member
-26 LISIL
+26 LISIM

-66 VMKYGGAISNY
+66 VMKYGGAIKNY
-77 QELTKTINKLTE
+77 DRLTATINHLDGVK
-89 VEEAAPFILNQA
+89 EAAPFILSQA

-110 GAGVRGIDQNHDP
+110 GAGIRGIDQNHDP
-123 LRKKLEDMLVDGH
+123 LRKKLEGMLVDGH
-136 YFSGPNNTDPNNA
+136 YFSTGKDIKNP
-149 KTAPEIILGSELAKS
+149 APEIILGSELAKN
-164 LGVRPGSSIRLVA
+164 LGVRPGSNLRLVA
-177 PSGSPTPLGLIP
+177 PSGSPTPMGLIP
-189 RMQRFKVVGTYT
+189 RMQRFSVVGTYT
-201 SGMYQYDSALTYTTI
+201 SGMYQYDSALAYTTL
-216 AAAQKFFALPGQVT
+216 AAAQKFFALPGQVS
-230 GIAVE
+230 GIAIE
-235 VTNIYDSGN
+235 VTNIYDSGAIAQN
-244 VAKKIQKELAYPY
+244 IQRKLAYPY

-269 FAALKLERVTM
+269 FTALKLERVTM

-316 GLSAFRVM
+316 GLSAYRVM

-338 TLLGLVGS
+338 TLLGLAGS

-352 LKHYDFIT
+352 LKRYDFIT

-370 SLPVDLQIFHLTAT
+370 SLPVDLQLFHLAAT
-384 AGLSLLLAFIATL
+384 AALSLVLAFIATL

>member
-1 MRFELFVALRH
+1 M
-12 LLARRKQVFISLIS
+12 ARRKQVFISLIS

-66 VMKYGGAISNY
+66 VMKYGGAIKNY
-77 QELTKTINKLTE
+77 ENLTETINGLNG
-89 VEEAAPFILNQA
+89 VQEAAPFILSQA

-110 GAGVRGIDQNHDP
+110 GAGIRGIDQNHDP
-123 LRKKLEDMLVDGH
+123 LRKKLEGMLVDGH
-136 YFSGPNNTDPNNA
+136 YFSNRKNGVNPV
-149 KTAPEIILGSELAKS
+149 PEIILGSELAKN
-164 LGVRPGSSIRLVA
+164 LGVRPGSSLRLVA

-189 RMQRFKVVGTYT
+189 RMQRFSVVGTYT
-201 SGMYQYDSALTYTTI
+201 SGMYQYDSALAYTTL
-216 AAAQKFFALPGQVT
+216 AAAQKFFALPGQVS

-235 VTNIYDSGN
+235 TTNIYDSGA
-244 VAKKIQKELAYPY
+244 VAKKIQEKLAYPY

-269 FAALKLERVTM
+269 FTALKLERVTM

-316 GLSAFRVM
+316 GLSAYRVM

-338 TLLGLVGS
+338 TLIGLIGS
-346 LVICEL
+346 LVVCEL
-352 LKHYDFIT
+352 LQHYDFIT

-370 SLPVDLQIFHLTAT
+370 SLPVDLQLFHLAAT
-384 AGLSLLLAFIATL
+384 ALLSLVLSFIATL

>member
-1 MRFELFVALRH
+1 VRFELFVALRH

-26 LISIL
+26 LISIM

-66 VMKYGGAISNY
+66 VMKYGGAIKNY
-77 QELTKTINKLTE
+77 DSLTATISKLSG
-89 VEEAAPFILNQA
+89 VKEAAPFILSQA
-101 MLTHGRQVS
+101 MLTRGRQVS
-110 GAGVRGIDQNHDP
+110 GAGIRGIDQNHDP
-123 LRKKLEDMLVDGH
+123 LRKKLEGMLVDGH
-136 YFSGPNNTDPNNA
+136 YFSTGKDNKNSS
-149 KTAPEIILGSELAKS
+149 PEIILGSELAKN
-164 LGVRPGSSIRLVA
+164 LGVKPGSNLRLVA

-189 RMQRFKVVGTYT
+189 RMQRFSVVGTYT
-201 SGMYQYDSALTYTTI
+201 SGMYQYDSALAYTTL
-216 AAAQKFFALPGQVT
+216 AAAQKFFALPGQVS

-235 VTNIYDSGN
+235 VTNIYNSGEI
-244 VAKKIQKELAYPY
+244 AKEIQQELAYPY

-269 FAALKLERVTM
+269 FTALKLERITM

-316 GLSAFRVM
+316 GLSAYRVM

-338 TLLGLVGS
+338 TLLGLAGS
-346 LVICEL
+346 MVICEL
-352 LKHYDFIT
+352 LKRYDFIT

-370 SLPVDLQIFHLTAT
+370 SLPVDLQLFHLAATAT
-384 AGLSLLLAFIATL
+384 LSLVLAFIATL

>member
-136 YFSGPNNTDPNNA
+136 YFSAPNNTDLNNA

-216 AAAQKFFALPGQVT
+216 AAAQKFFAMPGQVS

-316 GLSAFRVM
+316 GLSASRVM

-346 LVICEL
+346 LV
-352 LKHYDFIT
+352 
-360 LPGDVYYFET
+360 
-370 SLPVDLQIFHLTAT
+370 
-384 AGLSLLLAFIATL
+384 
-397 YPSYRASRLLP
+397 
-408 AEALRYE
+408 

>member
-1 MRFELFVALRH
+1 M
-12 LLARRKQVFISLIS
+12 
-26 LISIL
+26 

-66 VMKYGGAISNY
+66 VMKYGGAIKNY
-77 QELTKTINKLTE
+77 ESLTTTISKLSG
-89 VEEAAPFILNQA
+89 VKEAAPFILSQA
-101 MLTHGRQVS
+101 MLTRGRQVS
-110 GAGVRGIDQNHDP
+110 GAGIRGIDQNHDP
-123 LRKKLEDMLVDGH
+123 LRKKLEGMLVDGH
-136 YFSGPNNTDPNNA
+136 YFSTGKENKNSS
-149 KTAPEIILGSELAKS
+149 PEIILGSELAKN
-164 LGVRPGSSIRLVA
+164 LGVKPGSNLRLVA

-189 RMQRFKVVGTYT
+189 RMQRFSVIGTYT
-201 SGMYQYDSALTYTTI
+201 SGMYQYDSALGYTTL
-216 AAAQKFFALPGQVT
+216 AAAQKFFALPAQVS

-235 VTNIYDSGN
+235 VTNIYDSGEI
-244 VAKKIQKELAYPY
+244 AKEIQQELAYPY

-269 FAALKLERVTM
+269 FTALKLERITM

-316 GLSAFRVM
+316 GLSASRVM

-338 TLLGLVGS
+338 TLLGLAGS
-346 LVICEL
+346 LIICEL
-352 LKHYDFIT
+352 LKRYDFIT

-370 SLPVDLQIFHLTAT
+370 SLPVDLQLFHLAAT
-384 AGLSLLLAFIATL
+384 AALSLVLAFIATL

>member
-1 MRFELFVALRH
+1 MQFELFVALRH

-26 LISIL
+26 MISIL

-66 VMKYGGAISNY
+66 VMKYGGAIRDY
-77 QELTKTINKLTE
+77 KKLTE
-89 VEEAAPFILNQA
+89 TINQLDQVTEAAPFILSQA
-101 MLTHGRQVS
+101 MLTRGRQVS
-110 GAGVRGIDQNHDP
+110 GAGIRGIDQNHDP
-123 LRKKLEDMLVDGH
+123 LRKKLEEMLVDGH
-136 YFSGPNNTDPNNA
+136 FFSSPDKLLS
-149 KTAPEIILGSELAKS
+149 KTPEIILGSELAKS
-164 LGVRPGSSIRLVA
+164 LGVKPGSSVRLVA

-189 RMQRFKVVGTYT
+189 RMQRFTVIGTYT
-201 SGMYQYDSALTYTTI
+201 SGMYQYDSALAYTTLE
-216 AAAQKFFALPGQVT
+216 AAQKFFALPGQVS

-235 VTNIYDSGN
+235 IEKLYEAGIM
-244 VAKKIQKELAYPY
+244 AEKIRQLLPYPY

-269 FAALKLERVTM
+269 FAALKLERITM

-316 GLSAFRVM
+316 GLSARRIM

-338 TLLGLVGS
+338 TLLGLAGS
-346 LVICEL
+346 LVLCEI
-352 LKHYDFIT
+352 LKRYDFIT
-360 LPGDVYYFET
+360 LPGDVYYIET
-370 SLPVDLQIFHLTAT
+370 SLPVDLQIFHLVVT
-384 AGLSLLLAFIATL
+384 AGLSLLLSFVATL
-397 YPSYRASRLLP
+397 YPSFRASRLLP

>member
-1 MRFELFVALRH
+1 MRFELFIALRH
-12 LLARRKQVFISLIS
+12 LLGRRKQVFISLIS

-66 VMKYGGAISNY
+66 VMKYGGGISNY
-77 QELTKTINKLTE
+77 EKLTATISRIDE
-89 VEEAAPFILNQA
+89 VKEAAPFILSQA

-110 GAGVRGIDQNHDP
+110 GAGIRGIDQTHDP
-123 LRKKLEDMLVDGH
+123 LRKKLEAMLVNGH
-136 YFSGPNNTDPNNA
+136 FFTSRDETAN
-149 KTAPEIILGSELAKS
+149 KTPEIILGSELAKS
-164 LGVRPGSSIRLVA
+164 LGVKPGSSLRLIA
-177 PSGSPTPLGLIP
+177 PGGSPTPLGLIP
-189 RMQRFKVVGTYT
+189 RMQLFTVIGTYT
-201 SGMYQYDSALTYTTI
+201 SGMYQYDSALAYTTLE
-216 AAAQKFFALPGQVT
+216 AAQKFFALPDQVS
-230 GIAVE
+230 GIAIE
-235 VTNIYDSGN
+235 IEKLYAAGA
-244 VAKKIQKELAYPY
+244 VAEKIRQQLSYPY

-269 FAALKLERVTM
+269 FAALKLERITM

-316 GLSAFRVM
+316 GLSALRIM

-338 TLLGLVGS
+338 TLFGLAGS
-346 LVICEL
+346 LVLCEI
-352 LKHYDFIT
+352 LKRYDFIT

-370 SLPVDLQIFHLTAT
+370 SLPVDLQIFHLVAT
-384 AGLSLLLAFIATL
+384 AALSLLLSFIATL
-397 YPSYRASRLLP
+397 YPSFRASRLLP